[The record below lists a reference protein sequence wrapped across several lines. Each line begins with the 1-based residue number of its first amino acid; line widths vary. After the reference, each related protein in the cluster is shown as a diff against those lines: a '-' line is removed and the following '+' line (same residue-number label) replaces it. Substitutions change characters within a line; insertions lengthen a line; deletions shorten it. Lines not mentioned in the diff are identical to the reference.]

1 MHGAH
6 ATHAA
11 QEQKKKHEEE
21 EEMTAYTRQEL
32 AEDFEFKIMRSSTGK
47 FKNRDV
53 IEQLKA
59 EENMAGGGMVE
70 KFDDNR
76 IRFKRPISAQKKDNL
91 LPSQIDPYRTK
102 FGMSDSGVAAVVL
115 GILALVGGTVA
126 LLVSLLG

>member
-59 EENMAGGGMVE
+59 EENMAGWVMVE

-91 LPSQIDPYRTK
+91 LPSQIDP
-102 FGMSDSGVAAVVL
+102 
-115 GILALVGGTVA
+115 
-126 LLVSLLG
+126 